1 MTITELLRQLRSA
14 ETRLRSTEV
23 QAFFQ
28 GKSQAT
34 RDRFVSLRNE
44 ISQHIAKLSNAR
56 LQDIADKLDEL
67 SDSLQAGIDN
77 LQGKL
82 DQLNNAISIL
92 NTFSAVLGLVG
103 RVIAFLP

>member
-1 MTITELLRQLRSA
+1 MTNIELLEQLRST
-14 ETRLRSTEV
+14 EIRLRSAEV

-44 ISQHIAKLSNAR
+44 ISHHIAKLSNAQ

-67 SDSLQAGIDN
+67 SDNLQAGIDN
-77 LQGKL
+77 LQSKL
-82 DQLNNAISIL
+82 DQLNNAILIL

-103 RVIAFLP
+103 RVIAFIP